1 MTIVDE
7 ELGQNVPSNSSK
19 LLSMY
24 EQKEMVC
31 PMCNKHFLGL
41 QALETHI
48 SWAHK
53 VKDPK
58 AKVITD
64 AKGGNYNYF
73 LLNYRLKQCIL
84 ETDIRQ
90 TITYFELCIII

>member
-1 MTIVDE
+1 MLLEPGEQEMVED
-7 ELGQNVPSNSSK
+7 ELGQMVPSNSSK

-24 EQKEMVC
+24 EQREMVC

-58 AKVITD
+58 TKVATD
-64 AKGGNYNYF
+64 TKGGKSENKKNYM
-73 LLNYRLKQCIL
+73 
-84 ETDIRQ
+84 
-90 TITYFELCIII
+90 TI

>member
-1 MTIVDE
+1 
-7 ELGQNVPSNSSK
+7 
-19 LLSMY
+19 MY
-24 EQKEMVC
+24 EQREMVC

-58 AKVITD
+58 TKVVTD
-64 AKGGNYNYF
+64 AKGGELS
-73 LLNYRLKQCIL
+73 LLNHIFCQKHFSIVCKEIGFHKL
-84 ETDIRQ
+84 
-90 TITYFELCIII
+90 YFYYMNHEFMYVFIN